1 MSVDVTTKSGFNML
15 IYKFL
20 AAAVLQFIS
29 SAALAQTANE
39 ETEPLWEAGVGGGA
53 IYEPDYPGSDEHKAN
68 GGAAPYIIYRGDI
81 FRLGDGSIVKGVV
94 METER
99 FEFDISFDASFD
111 ADSEDNDAR
120 MGMPDLDFLG
130 EVGPQLTINLGEYHK
145 GQLELELPVRAVF
158 STDFNDLDHRG
169 YVFNPEISYGRDDL
183 FENFNIFLE
192 LGASFA
198 TEELQDYFYQVEEQ
212 HATSSRMVYD
222 AEAGYMGSELSVAFS
237 YGITDRLRL
246 FTGVQVSYYGGAAN
260 EDSPLLLDE
269 ITSTVGAGLVW
280 SIYESDAQVPIR

>member
-1 MSVDVTTKSGFNML
+1 ML
-15 IYKFL
+15 TYKL
-20 AAAVLQFIS
+20 IAATVLQFIS
-29 SAALAQTANE
+29 SAALAQVADE

-53 IYEPDYPGSDEHKAN
+53 VYTPDYPGSDEHNAN

-81 FRLGDGSIVKGVV
+81 FRLGEGSIVKGIV

-120 MGMPDLDFLG
+120 EGMPDLDFLG

-145 GQLELELPVRAVF
+145 GQLEIELPVRAVF
-158 STDFNDLDHRG
+158 STDFGNLDHRG
-169 YVFNPEISYGRDDL
+169 YVFNPQISYDL
-183 FENFNIFLE
+183 DGFFEGFNIFLG
-192 LGASFA
+192 LGATFA
-198 TEELQDYFYQVEEQ
+198 TEELHDYFYQVEER

-222 AEAGYMGSELSVAFS
+222 AEAGYMGSELSAAFS
-237 YGITDRLRL
+237 YGITDRLRF

-269 ITSTVGAGLVW
+269 ITNAVGAGFVW
-280 SIYESDAQVPIR
+280 SLYESDAQVPIR

>member
-1 MSVDVTTKSGFNML
+1 ML
-15 IYKFL
+15 TYKL
-20 AAAVLQFIS
+20 IAATVLQFIS
-29 SAALAQTANE
+29 SAALAQVADE

-53 IYEPDYPGSDEHKAN
+53 IYAPDYPGSDEHNAN

-81 FRLGDGSIVKGVV
+81 FRLGDGSIVKGIV

-120 MGMPDLDFLG
+120 EGMPDLDFLG
-130 EVGPQLTINLGEYHK
+130 EVGPQLTVNLGEYYK

-158 STDFNDLDHRG
+158 STDFGNLDHRG
-169 YVFNPEISYGRDDL
+169 YVFNPEISYDL
-183 FENFNIFLE
+183 DGFFENFNIFLGLE
-192 LGASFA
+192 ATFA
-198 TEELQDYFYQVEEQ
+198 TEELHDYFYQVEDLY
-212 HATSSRMVYD
+212 ATSSRMVYD
-222 AEAGYMGSELSVAFS
+222 AEAGYMGSELSAAFS
-237 YGITDRLRL
+237 YSITDRLRF

-269 ITSTVGAGLVW
+269 ITNAVGAGFVW
-280 SIYESDAQVPIR
+280 SLYESDAQVPIR